1 MSLQSGMS
9 AQLSEARGGNVH
21 GTVARTGPLSGPRA
35 QPGKTLQYELNVVA
49 ADVTAVVSAIGG
61 WLFDRAMAGWRV
73 SVAADACADER
84 ALRILG
90 VKAVDLTGLWS
101 TEADAVTMTAIGTDR
116 FESGDHVRAVRRSGT
131 GVVFFGAHGP
141 AGLSG
146 AVDHVQYQPSAAALA
161 FKAHALVIAGADPG
175 STGQVETLF
184 RYGRSAGLLEADLVP
199 VC

>member
-1 MSLQSGMS
+1 M
-9 AQLSEARGGNVH
+9 SEARGGNVL
-21 GTVARTGPLSGPRA
+21 GTVARATPLSGPRA
-35 QPGKTLQYELNVVA
+35 RPDKALQYELNVVA

-73 SVAADACADER
+73 SVAADACVDER

-90 VKAVDLTGLWS
+90 LKAVDLTGPWQS
-101 TEADAVTMTAIGTDR
+101 AEADAVAMTAIATDR
-116 FESGDHVRAVRRSGT
+116 FESGDQVRTVRRSGA

-141 AGLSG
+141 DGLG
-146 AVDHVQYQPSAAALA
+146 AAVDRVHYRPSAAALA
-161 FKAHALVIAGADPG
+161 FKAHASAVAGADPG